1 MKYTTSK
8 TIEVT
13 IAPDGRSRVE
23 TKGFAGATCQAA
35 SHFLLRALGIC
46 TGQQLTHE
54 FYRPVEQTVNST
66 RQES

>member
-1 MKYTTSK
+1 MTTTLK

-13 IAPDGRSRVE
+13 IAPDGRSRIE
-23 TKGFAGATCQAA
+23 TKGFAGAKCQAA

-46 TGQQLTHE
+46 TGQQLTSE
-54 FYRPVEQTVNST
+54 FHRVVQEIENPT

>member
-1 MKYTTSK
+1 MKTTTK

-13 IAPDGRSRVE
+13 VAPDGRSRVE

-46 TGQQLTHE
+46 TGQQLTSE
-54 FYRPVEQTVNST
+54 FHRVV
-66 RQES
+66 QEIENPTQQSS